1 MGGQEQNKR
10 KAYQARAISPEPKK
24 GQSYSEFG
32 RQRDQITDADLVQL
46 YGAFSLAQV
55 YAHEEQCSTFVL
67 DLTSEA
73 EQRVQAS
80 MYAGLNLAWTL
91 ELDYLHME
99 DEDDPGRLLDYLHRV
114 KGLRFCCEDKE
125 PSLEFGEY

>member
-91 ELDYLHME
+91 ELDEDVDE
-99 DEDDPGRLLDYLHRV
+99 DEPGQLLDYLRRV
-114 KGLRFCCEDKE
+114 RGLRFCCAEVT
-125 PSLEFGEY
+125 PSLEFGDY